1 LARRPATPSAAPPTT
16 APTALRTILPRRESC
31 DDDPLAEAPE
41 APRDP
46 VVRRADAP
54 EGRLAPEDRLA
65 RVDRLFPADR
75 LPPDDRLAAAEPLD
89 PEDRLAP
96 EDRVAPDDPLPP
108 EDAPPFDAPLPPAA
122 FLGRVDLFAVEPAV
136 RLALARDAVAGLDEP
151 EPPLLALVPGVVR
164 PVCFRAFLVVAT
176 SSPFQDHSGATP
188 WSRTDNRCKANPA
201 SASRGSHKSRLSS
214 DPGGEVHLRRVA
226 PAVALRRRPI
236 AF

>member
-1 LARRPATPSAAPPTT
+1 
-16 APTALRTILPRRESC
+16 
-31 DDDPLAEAPE
+31 
-41 APRDP
+41 

-65 RVDRLFPADR
+65 PVDRLFPADR

-108 EDAPPFDAPLPPAA
+108 EDPPPFDAPLPPAA
-122 FLGRVDLFAVEPAV
+122 FLERVDLFAVEPAV
-136 RLALARDAVAGLDEP
+136 RLALARDAVAGLDEPEPPLLALDERELPRLALDEP

-226 PAVALRRRPI
+226 PAGAQKRRADRLLASITPG
-236 AF
+236 ADDGGDDRFGGEGRTR